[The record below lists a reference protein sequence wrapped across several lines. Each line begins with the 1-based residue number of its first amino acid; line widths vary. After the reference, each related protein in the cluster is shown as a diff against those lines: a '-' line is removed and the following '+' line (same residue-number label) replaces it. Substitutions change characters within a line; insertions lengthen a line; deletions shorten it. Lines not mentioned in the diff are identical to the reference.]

1 MSRYAAV
8 TQLPG
13 SPEAEQNLQAQAWQQ
28 MRDPAVIVDRQG
40 VILASNDSFEA
51 LLPDRAPS
59 SAQGLPRLAEAL
71 GDGPGP
77 KIETRWLLETLE
89 TQGSLGG
96 FEVSLSF
103 PSGGS
108 ITLEGQACALS
119 GAGARRYAMVWRDVS
134 GRSRHEQALS
144 RRLKEL
150 DASYARQTNELAQK
164 VEALARANRELQ
176 ELDQMRADFI
186 SLVSHQIRAPLTNML
201 GAVEAMQAGCASPTT
216 ICQRMFNVMRDQIAR
231 LTRLVKDV
239 LSMTRLESG
248 DLALHLEPV
257 SVISVLKQ
265 AVEQFGARGAR
276 AFHLPYLP
284 VLPLVM
290 ADRDHVT
297 EVLINLLDN
306 ADKYSPPGDDVR
318 VEIRP
323 TETEVVVSVLDSG
336 PGLRVEDLER
346 VFEKFYRAE
355 AGDSQKAYGYGL
367 GLYVCRLLTQAQGGR
382 IWAANRP
389 EGGAIFSLAL
399 PVARP

>member
-1 MSRYAAV
+1 MSRYDAV

-89 TQGSLGG
+89 ARGSVSG
-96 FEVSLSF
+96 FDVSLTF

-108 ITLEGQACALS
+108 ITLEGHACALS

-134 GRSRHEQALS
+134 ARSRHEQALS
-144 RRLKEL
+144 RRLKGL
-150 DASYARQTNELAQK
+150 DASYARQTSELAQK

-216 ICQRMFNVMRDQIAR
+216 ICQRMFNVMGDQIAR

-257 SVISVLKQ
+257 SVMSVLKQ
-265 AVEQFGARGAR
+265 AVEQVGARGAR

-297 EVLINLLDN
+297 EVVINLLDN

-399 PVARP
+399 SVARP

>member
-28 MRDPAVIVDRQG
+28 MHDPAVIFDREG
-40 VILASNDSFEA
+40 VILASNNSFEA
-51 LLPDRAPS
+51 LLPDPAPS
-59 SAQGLPRLAEAL
+59 PARGLRRLAEAL

-77 KIETRWLLETLE
+77 RIESRWLLETLE
-89 TQGSLGG
+89 AQGSLRG
-96 FEVSLSF
+96 FEVSLTS

-108 ITLEGQACALS
+108 ITLEGRACALS
-119 GAGARRYAMVWRDVS
+119 GAGPRRYTIVWRDVS
-134 GRSRHEQALS
+134 GRSRHERALS
-144 RRLKEL
+144 RRLTEL

-176 ELDQMRADFI
+176 ELDQTRADFI

-201 GAVEAMQAGCASPTT
+201 GAVEAMHTGCASPTT
-216 ICQRMFNVMRDQIAR
+216 ICQHMFTVMRDQIAR

-239 LSMTRLESG
+239 LSMTRVESG

-257 SVISVLKQ
+257 SVMAVLKQ
-265 AVEQFGARGAR
+265 AVEQVGARGAR

-284 VLPLVM
+284 VVPLVM

-297 EVLINLLDN
+297 EVLVNLLDN
-306 ADKYSPPGDDVR
+306 ADKYSPPSDDVR

-346 VFEKFYRAE
+346 IFEKFYRAE
-355 AGDSQKAYGYGL
+355 AGDSQRAYGYGL
-367 GLYVCRLLTQAQGGR
+367 GLYVCRLLTEAQDGR

-389 EGGAIFSLAL
+389 EGGSNFSLAL